1 MEPVTQPEN
10 WHGGKVFYFNVTLVS
25 LAVMM
30 LEIGLTR
37 IFSVMFESHYVFLVL
52 SLAVLG
58 LGWGGIYVHKR
69 VKIISTPDLK
79 PLYNLLPISSGL
91 MALSI
96 LIMTIFITKVSI
108 FQHISLAALLAFVP
122 FFFGG
127 IFFAAAFLLFPDQSS
142 KIYAADLIGASMGA
156 VLIVM
161 VLKLGGIN
169 VMLFVA
175 VIASLPAALCIIKE
189 SLTKLKKRAL
199 LLLTGVLIAIF
210 FLNYFSNFLGT
221 IPLTKDAHKGM
232 AHLLGNPTRKARVV
246 ESRWSAFGRT
256 DLILDEEYPD
266 EMVFFVDGTAGS
278 SMYRFD
284 GNPSSLEIPEFVDF
298 TGYFPIKLLS
308 EKEKEKVL
316 IIGPGGGREVLISL
330 LGGVKEITAV
340 EVNQDL
346 VDLMKKYSDFN
357 GGIYNGFPGVKV
369 VVEEGRN
376 FIRATKEKYDIIML
390 SIPVT
395 KTSRSPEG
403 FALTENFL
411 FTSDSIN
418 DYLDRL
424 KTNGRL
430 IVVAH
435 HDIEILRL
443 VFTSLSALG
452 KRGIRP
458 SAAMEHIYTLGSETF
473 PVFVLKKTP
482 LTLQE
487 AQNVH
492 LGMHEFDYSS
502 LSSFIPFTEQVT
514 HAIPLGEGIYEEHP
528 MLNQALYLISQD
540 LVTPDEFVEVAD
552 FDLRSVSDNDPFFYK
567 FDIGLPPVIPF
578 LLTFSIMAIIWVWLI
593 RPEYVNK
600 NETLWNN
607 NSFLLLFSFIGI
619 GFMLIEIPLIQQFI
633 LFLGQ
638 PVYAVAMLLF
648 SLLIGA
654 GVGSWISGI
663 LWKQRTTIK
672 LRLAVFMVSL
682 IVVIYTLFL
691 NQSLVFF
698 LGAGF
703 WVRILVSL
711 LLLMPLGFFMGM
723 PFPLGMKLLS
733 EFGLEN
739 YVPRM
744 WAVNGIGSVLGS
756 ALSIALSIS
765 FGFSYAMTLGA
776 LLYFSIFI
784 LFSVRLRGARRPKVC
799 RHPESTVDDLV
810 KSHGFN

>member
-10 WHGGKVFYFNVTLVS
+10 WHGGKVFYFNVTLIS
-25 LAVMM
+25 LAIMM

-37 IFSVMFESHYVFLVL
+37 VFSVMFESHYVFLVL

-58 LGWGGIYVHKR
+58 LGCGGIYVHKR
-69 VKIISTPDLK
+69 VGIVSNPDLK
-79 PLYNLLPISSGL
+79 PFYNLLPISSGL

-96 LIMTIFITKVSI
+96 LIMTIFVTKVSI
-108 FQHISLAALLAFVP
+108 FQHIYIAALLAFVP

-127 IFFAAAFLLFPDQSS
+127 IFLTAAFCLFPDQSS
-142 KIYAADLIGASMGA
+142 KIYAADLIGASIGA
-156 VLIVM
+156 FLIVV

-175 VIASLPAALCIIKE
+175 VIASIPAALFSIKE
-189 SLTKLKKRAL
+189 SLTTLKKMAF
-199 LLLTGVLIAIF
+199 LLLTGAFIAIF
-210 FLNYFSNFLGT
+210 IINYSSNFLGT
-221 IPLTKDAHKGM
+221 IPLTKGAHKEM
-232 AHLLGNPTRKARVV
+232 AHMLGDPISKAKVV
-246 ESRWSAFGRT
+246 ESRWNAFGRT
-256 DLILDEEYPD
+256 DLIAVEEYPD
-266 EMVFFVDGTAGS
+266 EMVFFIDGTAGS
-278 SMYRFD
+278 AMYRFD
-284 GNPSSLEIPEFVDF
+284 GDPSSLEIPEFVDF
-298 TGYFPIKLLS
+298 AGYFPIKLLS
-308 EKEKEKVL
+308 EKEKKKAL

-340 EVNQDL
+340 EVNKDL

-424 KTNGRL
+424 NTDGRL

-435 HDIEILRL
+435 DDIEILRL

-458 SAAMEHIYTLGSETF
+458 SAAMKHIYTLGSETF
-473 PVFVLKKTP
+473 PVFVLKKSP

-492 LGMHEFDYSS
+492 LGMHESDYATN
-502 LSSFIPFTEQVT
+502 SSFIPFTEQAT
-514 HAIPLGEGIYEEHP
+514 HTISLGEGIYEEHP

-540 LVTPDEFVEVAD
+540 MVTPEEFIEVAD
-552 FDLRSVSDNDPFFYK
+552 FNLRSVSDNDPFFYK
-567 FDIGLPPVIPF
+567 FDIGLPPIITF
-578 LLTFSIMAIIWVWLI
+578 LLTFSIMALIWGWLI
-593 RPEYVNK
+593 RPAYPNQD
-600 NETLWNN
+600 ETPWNN
-607 NSFLLLFSFIGI
+607 TLFLLLFSFLGI
-619 GFMLIEIPLIQQFI
+619 GFMLIEIPLIQKFI

-654 GVGSWISGI
+654 GIGSWISGV
-663 LWKQRTTIK
+663 LWKQGTTIK
-672 LRLAVFMVSL
+672 LRLAAFMVSL
-682 IVVIYTLFL
+682 IVVIYILFL

-698 LGAGF
+698 LGASF

-711 LLLMPLGFFMGM
+711 LLLLPLGFFMGM

-784 LFSVRLRGARRPKVC
+784 LFSRWNESLGTERQADSFSPKLG
-799 RHPESTVDDLV
+799 RED
-810 KSHGFN
+810 F